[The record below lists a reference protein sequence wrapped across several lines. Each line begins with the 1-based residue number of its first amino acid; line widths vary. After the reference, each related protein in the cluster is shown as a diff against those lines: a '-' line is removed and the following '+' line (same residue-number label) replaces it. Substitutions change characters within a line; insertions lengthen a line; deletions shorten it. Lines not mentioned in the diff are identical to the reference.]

1 MAPRFAARQDLP
13 PLSKAGV
20 FPRTAQAVM
29 RQSRI
34 DLTMNV
40 YTGPV
45 ALDIAKAVESLPA
58 LTPVVTP
65 KHQSNKSIQ
74 ADGREILLAP
84 FLAPAVAKT
93 CQNLAQLGGWVI
105 LLARPIKTKKPWN
118 SLRKPGFFRGD

>member
-1 MAPRFAARQDLP
+1 M
-13 PLSKAGV
+13 LSKAGV
-20 FPRTAQAVM
+20 FPRTAQAAM
-29 RQSRI
+29 RHSRI

-40 YTGPV
+40 YTDAV

-93 CQNLAQLGGWVI
+93 CQNMSISGTIGGLGDS
-105 LLARPIKTKKPWN
+105 P
-118 SLRKPGFFRGD
+118 